1 MSWYKD
7 RQEQKARDAG
17 FIITDS
23 SSVGAAAWK
32 AGMVG
37 YMSQMSSVQDVA
49 DDMAESGFWAGIANM
64 FTNAEDSLPAIR
76 SAHNAYVTEFRK
88 AKQNPRGKGRYNRSI
103 FNPDKPH
110 QGAMDHAWRY
120 IRYKY
125 PPNIPVRTKNSAG
138 KWVDVVYPREES
150 WGSFPLQA
158 QPEPA
163 PAPAPT
169 RGPVSI
175 PGPGPRYLPTS
186 PGTSTPPAAAPAEPV
201 NYWPFIAIGA
211 AFLFLRGSK

>member
-23 SSVGAAAWK
+23 SSVGAGAWK

-49 DDMAESGFWAGIANM
+49 DDMVDSGFWAGITNM

-88 AKQNPRGKGRYNRSI
+88 AKQNPRGHGRYNRAIS
-103 FNPDKPH
+103 NPDKPH

-120 IRYKY
+120 IRYKF

-138 KWVDVVYPREES
+138 KWVDVAYPREET
-150 WGSFPLQA
+150 WGSFQQQA
-158 QPEPA
+158 QPKQTPA
-163 PAPAPT
+163 PA

-175 PGPGPRYLPTS
+175 PGPGPRNLPVS
-186 PGTSTPPAAAPAEPV
+186 SGGTTTAATTTAEPRD
-201 NYWPFIAIGA
+201 YWPWIALGA